1 MVNYGI
7 ENIELIRYGTIESI
21 IISSMGD
28 GILDM
33 YIKTAT
39 GFIGSNIFHKFVDFI
54 FEIMGY
60 ENGF

>member
-1 MVNYGI
+1 
-7 ENIELIRYGTIESI
+7 
-21 IISSMGD
+21 MGD

-54 FEIMGY
+54 FEIMGV
-60 ENGF
+60 